1 LTTTPSRLQT
11 SLLSG
16 WDRAVLASLA
26 EDLGHEFV
34 DLVLPL
40 LPEAAPELV
49 RLLAGH
55 QGYNELWLL
64 RNHAALLWRHARV
77 ELLARLDVALPMLSP
92 VELLARIA
100 REAPPHELDE
110 IRALAL
116 AALAQERE
124 PMQRGQALLDWAP
137 FEAPDRGAAMIAEAL
152 DLVRV
157 ASPGIA
163 SAIVVR
169 HAARF
174 NAAQR
179 DELRAIA
186 HRPDMA
192 THGSSILLSLA
203 LGAPPDEALADAR
216 AALELAAIARP
227 TDVRY
232 LVSALLDVV
241 PFELLRPWVEAWIAA
256 IETRRDLCFAA
267 RRLAPHAPIA
277 ILDLLLAHADT
288 IDVELWGRVQILAD
302 VARYHP
308 TKGEA
313 LREEV
318 HRGMTRMIGDATL
331 GHGIKP
337 ADMPAGANL
346 IALQAHAIG
355 RTSSALGRD
364 APELQRCVLARIAEM
379 PSDFEDRRVLEGLLW
394 DDLGAALDPAVRA
407 DAVRA
412 ALSLRHRPSALKA
425 LGQMVAQFPPEARHL
440 GLDGLSRLADASPPE
455 AMKRALQALAR
466 ARTDRTAHAKP
477 RPGTKHGQGGDTL
490 SGWTAAD
497 ERSLAPLAALLSSG
511 DYLYADRLNELA
523 RQLTPAAATRAT
535 ALVLAVTSSF
545 DRINAMMAVVGA
557 PQAGKRE
564 REELLTA
571 VLQQIGTDRHQTFD
585 PAELARA
592 IGDVCADGDPIWAD
606 RLADFFDAQTPER
619 EPFLAVVEAFAPLLR
634 RLGGSDLAEALA
646 VKLRAPLPIP
656 EFARP
661 WAAAARGTFDA

>member
-1 LTTTPSRLQT
+1 M
-11 SLLSG
+11 
-16 WDRAVLASLA
+16 LASLA
-26 EDLGHEFV
+26 EDLGHELV

-40 LPEAAPELV
+40 LPEAAPELL

-64 RNHAALLWRHARV
+64 RNHAPLLWRHARA
-77 ELLARLDVALPMLSP
+77 EFAARLDVVLPMMSP
-92 VELLARIA
+92 VELLASVA
-100 REAPPHELDE
+100 REAPPDELPA
-110 IRALAL
+110 IRALSL
-116 AALAQERE
+116 AALAREQE
-124 PMQRGQALLDWAP
+124 PMRRGRALLEWAP

-152 DLVRV
+152 DLVRA

-163 SAIVVR
+163 SAIVGK
-169 HAARF
+169 HAALF
-174 NAAQR
+174 NAVQR
-179 DELRAIA
+179 EELRAIA

-203 LGAPPDEALADAR
+203 LGAPPDEAFTDAR
-216 AALELAAIARP
+216 AALEHRASARP
-227 TDVRY
+227 TEVRY
-232 LVSALLDVV
+232 VVCALLDAV
-241 PFELLRPWVEAWIAA
+241 PFEILRPWVEAWIAS

-267 RRLAPHAPIA
+267 HQIAPHAPTA

-288 IDVELWGRVQILAD
+288 IDVELWGRVQIFAD

-308 TKGEA
+308 TRGEA
-313 LREEV
+313 LREQV
-318 HRGMTRMIGDATL
+318 HRGMTRIVGDATL

-337 ADMPAGANL
+337 EDVPEGANL
-346 IALQAHAIG
+346 IALQAHALG

-364 APELQRCVLARIAEM
+364 AAALQRCVLARIAEM
-379 PSDFEDRRVLEGLLW
+379 PSDFEHRHVLEGILW
-394 DDLGAALDPAVRA
+394 DDLGAALDPAARA

-425 LGQMVAQFPPEARHL
+425 LGQMVGQFPPEARHL

-455 AMKRALQALAR
+455 AMNRALQALSR
-466 ARTDRTAHAKP
+466 APTDKAAHPKP

-490 SGWTAAD
+490 AGWTAAD
-497 ERSLAPLAALLSSG
+497 ERSLAPLRALLSSG
-511 DYLYADRLNELA
+511 DYLYPDRLRELA

-535 ALVLAVTSSF
+535 ALVLAVTSSY
-545 DRINAMMAVVGA
+545 DRIHAIMAVVAA

-571 VLQQIGTDRHQTFD
+571 VLKHIGTDRHQTFD
-585 PAELARA
+585 AAELASA
-592 IGDVCADGDPIWAD
+592 IGDVCVDRDPIWAD

-634 RLGGSDLAEALA
+634 RLGGPDLAAALT